1 MSDLRHHFE
10 RIAGPVQPTPTSAQ
24 TEADLARGRSA
35 LRRRR
40 TVQTIAGSAFGVAAL
55 VAAFAVATSGGPGEA
70 GAPTA
75 AESPA
80 VERSAG
86 ARPAPAVELVAYKGE
101 QPKGFTVDKVPA
113 GWFIQNDDNYSLVFA
128 PDKAKNPGP
137 DVNPSADPLYDPNS
151 FMDKIVVMLESKD
164 QSGPSRKGKTVKVG
178 DQEGLLLKSLNGE
191 TPAPDSDT
199 GWELWVKQPSGI
211 YMIVQVWEGLG
222 LSESQI
228 VELGAGVH
236 VHEGAQQ
243 GVG

>member
-1 MSDLRHHFE
+1 MSDLRRHFE
-10 RIAGPVQPTPTSAQ
+10 KIAGPTPETTTTAAQ
-24 TEADLARGRSA
+24 AEADLGRGRRA

-40 TVQTIAGSAFGVAAL
+40 TVQSIAGSAFGVAAL
-55 VAAFAVATSGGPGEA
+55 VAVFAVATSGGPGES
-70 GAPTA
+70 APPVAIKEKT
-75 AESPA
+75 P
-80 VERSAG
+80 V
-86 ARPAPAVELVAYKGE
+86 VQLVAYKGE
-101 QPKGFTVDKVPA
+101 QPKGFTVDKVPS

-128 PDKAKNPGP
+128 PEKAKNPGP
-137 DVNPSADPLYDPNS
+137 DVNPSSDAGQIYNPAS
-151 FMDKIVVMLESKD
+151 FVGKIVVMLESKD
-164 QSGPSRKGKTVKVG
+164 QSGPGREGKTVKVG
-178 DQEGLLLKSLNGE
+178 DQQGLLLKSLNGE

-211 YMIVQVWEGLG
+211 YMIIQVWEGLG